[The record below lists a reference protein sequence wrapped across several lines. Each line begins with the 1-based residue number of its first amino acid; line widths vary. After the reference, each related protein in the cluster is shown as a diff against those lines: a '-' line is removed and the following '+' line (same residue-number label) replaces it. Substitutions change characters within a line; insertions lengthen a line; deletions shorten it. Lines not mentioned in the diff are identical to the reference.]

1 MKFVQKAGG
10 IIVIGL
16 FAAFCV
22 VSCASQGKP
31 AGSTAAA
38 SQADD
43 FEPSDIVGTT
53 WLLSG
58 IESGGD
64 TKSIDRSQDVYA
76 KCYTLSFGED
86 GRITGT
92 AFPNRYSMPYTLTK
106 EDDGAV
112 KLEAQMG
119 ISTKM
124 MSLAPP
130 PAGLEEGAWF
140 KLLQNAS
147 DVLYNGTELIIES
160 ENAQGTDVKLHFT
173 AK

>member
-1 MKFVQKAGG
+1 MKIQR
-10 IIVIGL
+10 IGVFYGMVAL
-16 FAAFCV
+16 TAFFA
-22 VSCASQGKP
+22 VSCAS
-31 AGSTAAA
+31 AGNRASAAR
-38 SQADD
+38 ADN

-58 IESGGD
+58 VESGGK

-76 KCYTLSFGED
+76 KCYTLRFGED

-92 AFPNRYSMPYTLTK
+92 AFPNRYSMPYTLEK
-106 EDDGAV
+106 DDDGEV
-112 KLEAQMG
+112 ELEAEMG
-119 ISTKM
+119 VSTKM

-130 PAGLEEGAWF
+130 PAGLDEGAWF
-140 KLLQNAS
+140 KLLRNAS